1 MGVAEWNG
9 ALTARSMKW
18 RFDGDVYSLTGLT
31 KRVLQEAGID
41 PPDAIPGPDFW
52 LLPNGTALPGGG
64 GTARRKWHD
73 GELSRYFAVPSAA
86 GSRTGMRTVGARYT
100 VASTRKIGPRRSS
113 FCPECAER
121 EFGEDAR

>member
-52 LLPNGTALPGGG
+52 LLPNGTATYPAAAALREGS
-64 GTARRKWHD
+64 GTT
-73 GELSRYFAVPSAA
+73 EN
-86 GSRTGMRTVGARYT
+86 
-100 VASTRKIGPRRSS
+100 
-113 FCPECAER
+113 
-121 EFGEDAR
+121 